1 MCRRCSKRFSDCRQ
15 GAKSDRI
22 ERMMAPSVIPE
33 ELSKLTLD
41 EVRLVSLAI
50 PFLKIILLP
59 GGQLGEE
66 GNVIH
71 FAFPVQKLATTL
83 PRNIRD
89 VKAVLCEDV
98 SDIKKLKKILMK
110 VDKTRILKALR
121 WLQKKNVLY
130 KNIHTDTE
138 EDLTVSVSEQEN
150 GDSDDSDVCAKFP
163 EFSAT
168 PANYSLPNITHQQ
181 LLSKLSVT
189 FDEALPFPTM
199 RDTPLTIFG
208 NRRLE
213 EVCFPVL
220 YPRGK
225 GGWSENHGLT
235 DLQYFKHRLF
245 HADDRWRQNPVWIF
259 WALNVYE
266 LRKLQS
272 EISIV
277 SRMQKCITAK
287 KLRTVLM
294 TL

>member
-1 MCRRCSKRFSDCRQ
+1 
-15 GAKSDRI
+15 
-22 ERMMAPSVIPE
+22 
-33 ELSKLTLD
+33 
-41 EVRLVSLAI
+41 
-50 PFLKIILLP
+50 
-59 GGQLGEE
+59 
-66 GNVIH
+66 
-71 FAFPVQKLATTL
+71 
-83 PRNIRD
+83 
-89 VKAVLCEDV
+89 
-98 SDIKKLKKILMK
+98 MK

-130 KNIHTDTE
+130 KNIHTDSE
-138 EDLTVSVSEQEN
+138 EDLTVSDSEQEN

-163 EFSAT
+163 EFGAI

-245 HADDRWRQNPVWIF
+245 HADDRWRQNPVW
-259 WALNVYE
+259 L
-266 LRKLQS
+266 
-272 EISIV
+272 
-277 SRMQKCITAK
+277 
-287 KLRTVLM
+287 
-294 TL
+294 